1 MKRIISV
8 LLVAVMLV
16 SCMATVAFAA
26 ESATVSANSMT
37 VEAGKEYTVNVAI
50 STATIDTYEIDIDV
64 DEGLEV
70 TAIDVVKYDNTMT
83 DYTDALNHVTLIG
96 FDSFEASKLFT
107 LTVKVAEDAKPGEYK
122 VNLSG
127 YASNADE
134 DLNITFVNGVL
145 TIEAPETEHTHA
157 WGEWTV
163 TTPATCEAE
172 GVETRTCECGE
183 SETRAIA
190 ALGHEWSTE
199 WTADGEN
206 HWHVCV
212 RCGEVADKAAHEALE
227 VDGDPYKKDKNQH
240 YHVCEICEADYGHEN
255 HKWVDEEKDSTTTV
269 HGYYKKWCSE
279 CGYVGYY
286 EEYPLV
292 PNPDDPTPPTP
303 PATGDISGVVT
314 TGISALVIVLFSAV
328 AVVIKR
334 KTAV

>member
-26 ESATVSANSMT
+26 ESATVSADSKT

-50 STATIDTYEIDIDV
+50 STSVIDTYEIDVAV
-64 DEGLEV
+64 DKGLEV

-83 DYTDALNHVTLIG
+83 DYTDTLDHVTLIA

-107 LTVKVAEDAKPGEYK
+107 LTVKVAEDAKPGDYK

-134 DLNITFVNGVL
+134 DLNISFVAGVL

-183 SETRAIA
+183 SETRPVA
-190 ALGHEWSTE
+190 ALGHEWSTK

-212 RCGEVADKAAHEALE
+212 RCDAVADKAAH
-227 VDGDPYKKDKNQH
+227 DGEDWLKDKNNH
-240 YHVCEICEADYGHEN
+240 WHECSVCEAEHDKAAHTW
-255 HKWVDEEKDSTTTV
+255 KWHTINATTEKEGSTWEECTV
-269 HGYYKKWCSE
+269 
-279 CGYVGYY
+279 CGQTRNVQTLPVIPG
-286 EEYPLV
+286 
-292 PNPDDPTPPTP
+292 PDDPVVPP
-303 PATGDISGVVT
+303 TGDITGIVT

-328 AVVIKR
+328 AIITKR
-334 KTAV
+334 KAI